1 MLRLPISSLFAAL
14 LSIMLVFLSLIVIV
28 TRMKSKIDL
37 GDGDNAQLIRRIRAH
52 GNFVEYAPIGLIVLG
67 LTEASGAGATWLWT
81 LGTLLLAGRILHATG
96 MIVVIQPLRVA
107 GTMLTNWSL
116 LLGAALLFMMWRASP
131 G

>member
-28 TRMKSKIDL
+28 TRMKTKIDL

>member
-28 TRMKSKIDL
+28 TRMKTKIDL

-67 LTEASGAGATWLWT
+67 LTEASGAGVTWLWT